1 MCSKQELADCRH
13 EALECLG
20 PIALKA
26 VALIACLAV
35 FAPLLAAFALPF
47 VG

>member
-1 MCSKQELADCRH
+1 MCIKKALIDSKSEAFELV
-13 EALECLG
+13 G

-26 VALIACLAV
+26 IALLACLAI
-35 FAPLLAAFALPF
+35 FAPLVAAFAAPF

>member
-1 MCSKQELADCRH
+1 MCIKKALVACKS
-13 EALECLG
+13 EAFECLG

-26 VALIACLAV
+26 ITLAACVAV
-35 FAPLLAAFALPF
+35 FAPLLAAFAAPF

>member
-1 MCSKQELADCRH
+1 MCIKTMIDTKS
-13 EALECLG
+13 EALFENVG

-26 VALIACLAV
+26 IALLACFAV
-35 FAPLLAAFALPF
+35 FAPLLAAFAAPF